1 MMLML
6 LLLLDLGLIGTTS
19 QQPTAAALG
28 GESGVE
34 ESEDEDEEWIYN
46 KVEEKQS
53 ELGAV
58 EENIEVAKTPEVPE
72 IQESLK
78 VPEIPEVEDIVL
90 EEPPTAPIDQIEK
103 EFEFNVSL
111 FL

>member
-1 MMLML
+1 MLMMLML

-19 QQPTAAALG
+19 QQPAAALG

-53 ELGAV
+53 QSELGTV
-58 EENIEVAKTPEVPE
+58 EENIEVAKA
-72 IQESLK
+72 
-78 VPEIPEVEDIVL
+78 PEVEDVIL
-90 EEPPTAPIDQIEK
+90 EEPPTAPIDQVEK
-103 EFEFNVSL
+103 EFEFNVS
-111 FL
+111 FLYFLKFKKS